1 MPLIEPTLATP
12 SPTNTSTSSL
22 DVLVRAQKD
31 AFLHEGVPSIETRRD
46 RLARLQNALTSHAEE
61 LATAIDADFGTRSRA
76 LSLGG
81 DIMYTVGEIA
91 ELRGFLPRW
100 IKAETPHPLR
110 RALGLSQEIRPTP
123 LGVVGVAGPWN
134 FPIQL
139 SMVPA
144 AGAIAAG
151 NRVMIRPSSVTRRT
165 GEVLAK
171 AVAKHFDSTEVSV
184 ITAEYGPGS
193 AFSRLPFDSFFFTGS
208 PEIGREVA
216 RDCAA
221 NLVPVALELGGK
233 NPVVVDQDANIVRV
247 ARRIAAA
254 KLLNSGQVCLSPD
267 YVFVPARMLPDF
279 VTHVLQTWQRA
290 CPQVLQNPDYTSIIN
305 DANYNRIVEHIED
318 ARELGATVHQH
329 IPQREN
335 LPDRESRKIPP
346 TMITGLAPGMTI
358 EEDEIFGP
366 VLSIYT
372 YEDLDDVI
380 AFINDRP
387 CPLTMYWYGPDNERK
402 RALIDRTRSGS
413 VNCNEFMLH
422 MMPAADMPFGG
433 VGNSGYGYYH
443 GKYSI
448 QNFSHARALVTY
460 RGPVSFSPLMTPRIM
475 AKSTGLISGLLRLMH
490 R

>member
-1 MPLIEPTLATP
+1 MTLTEPTLATP
-12 SPTNTSTSSL
+12 SPTDPTAPTL
-22 DVLVRAQKD
+22 DDVLQAQKS
-31 AFLHEGVPSIETRRD
+31 AFLQEGVPSIETRRD
-46 RLARLQNALTSHAEE
+46 RLMRLQEALASHAED

-76 LSLGG
+76 LSLAG
-81 DIMYTVGEIA
+81 DVMYTVGEIA
-91 ELRGFLPRW
+91 ELRAFLPQW
-100 IKAETPHPLR
+100 LKSETPHSLR
-110 RALGLSQEIRPTP
+110 RAIGLSQEIRPTP

-144 AGAIAAG
+144 AGALAAG
-151 NRVMIRPSSVTRRT
+151 NRVMIRPSSATYRT
-165 GEVLAK
+165 GKVLAQ
-171 AVAKHFDSTEVSV
+171 AIAKYFDPTELSV

-233 NPVVVDQDANIVRV
+233 NPAIVDHDADIGRV
-247 ARRIAAA
+247 ARRIAGA

-267 YVFVPARMLPDF
+267 YVFVPTQLLPDF
-279 VTHVLQTWQRA
+279 VTHVLHAWRRA
-290 CPQVLQNPDYTSIIN
+290 CPQVLNNPDYTSIIN
-305 DANYNRIVEHIED
+305 EANYNRIVDHIED

-346 TMITGLAPGMTI
+346 TLITGLAPGMTI

-366 VLSIYT
+366 VLSIHAY
-372 YEDLDDVI
+372 DDIDGVI
-380 AFINDRP
+380 TFINERP
-387 CPLTMYWYGPDNERK
+387 SPLTMYWYGPDNERK
-402 RALIDRTRSGS
+402 RVLIDRTRTGS

-422 MMPAADMPFGG
+422 MMPTADMPFGG

-448 QNFSHARALVTY
+448 QNFSHARALMTY
-460 RGPVSFSPLMTPRIM
+460 RGPVSFSPLMAPRFM
-475 AKSTGLISGLLRLMH
+475 GKSTRLISGILRLM
-490 R
+490 RQ

>member
-1 MPLIEPTLATP
+1 MTEPTLTIPNDTTTP
-12 SPTNTSTSSL
+12 SL
-22 DVLVRAQKD
+22 DALLQAQKD
-31 AFLHEGVPSIETRRD
+31 AFLRDGAPDIATRRD
-46 RLARLQNALTSHAEE
+46 RLVRLQDALTSHAEQ

-76 LSLGG
+76 MSLAG
-81 DIMYTVGEIA
+81 DVMYTVGEIA
-91 ELRGFLPRW
+91 ELRAFLPKW
-100 IKAETPHPLR
+100 VKAETPHSLR
-110 RALGLSQEIRPTP
+110 RAIGLSQEIRSTP

-134 FPIQL
+134 FPVQL

-165 GEVLAK
+165 GEVLAE
-171 AVAKHFDSTEVSV
+171 AVAKYFDPTEVCV

-233 NPVVVDQDANIVRV
+233 NPVVVDADANIGRV

-254 KLLNSGQVCLSPD
+254 KLVNSGQVCLSPD
-267 YVFVPARMLPDF
+267 YVFVPTKLLPDF
-279 VTHVLQTWQRA
+279 VARVLEAWQHA
-290 CPQVLQNPDYTSIIN
+290 CPQILENRDYTSIIN
-305 DANYNRIVEHIED
+305 DANYSRIVCHIED
-318 ARELGATVHQH
+318 ARELGATVHQC

-366 VLSIYT
+366 VLSLYT
-372 YEDLDDVI
+372 YDNIDDVI
-380 AFINDRP
+380 TFINDRP

-402 RALIDRTRSGS
+402 QALIDRTRSGS
-413 VNCNEFMLH
+413 VNSNEFMLH
-422 MMPAADMPFGG
+422 MMPTADMPFGG

-448 QNFSHARALVTY
+448 QTFSHARALVTY
-460 RGPVSFSPLMTPRIM
+460 RGPISFSPLMTPRMM
-475 AKSTGLISGLLRLMH
+475 AKSTRLFSGLLRLI
-490 R
+490 RQ